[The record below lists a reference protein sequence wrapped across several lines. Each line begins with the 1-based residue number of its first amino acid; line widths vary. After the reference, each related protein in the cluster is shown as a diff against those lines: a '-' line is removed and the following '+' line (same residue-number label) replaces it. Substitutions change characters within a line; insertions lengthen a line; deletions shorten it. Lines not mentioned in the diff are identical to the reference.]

1 MTPQDLIEQSVF
13 RRWRAGC
20 RHVRARLAA
29 LTALAVLAAS
39 LPGKAQAPGMPDF
52 SRNPEWFPRVLRPY
66 QSQPVPAAPEHDEL
80 DLSLLARDG
89 KLRLSLGQ
97 LRAAVLQ
104 NHIDIASARY
114 GAYMAD
120 TDILRARGGGAP
132 RGAPGVRIPSG
143 LFAGAIGAGVGDTT
157 TAGGGTGAGGIT
169 GSARQVVARP
179 RGSYDPSLAL
189 NFSLDRTTSPLNT
202 IVVAGVPTVTTS
214 TTALQARY
222 AQAFTAGTTIS
233 ISFNNQRQSSTQRF
247 LRYNP
252 AFVSSFSFIITQQL
266 LNGFGF
272 DVNRRFLTV
281 AENGRKIAQE
291 MMRQQVLETLSGVE
305 SIYWDLV
312 AARENVRVTEN
323 ALAVARQMHEDNRER
338 EAAGALAGIDV
349 VTAASEVS
357 ARQRDLIA
365 AQTVMQQRE
374 ADLKA
379 SLTRRMTDAVESARI
394 EPADDLP
401 DPRADEIPVLT
412 AVQAEAIANRPEL
425 RQAELDLLNQ
435 EVAIR
440 YTRNLLRPT
449 FLLFGM
455 LNSAGLYGTRTID
468 LPSGDTLVL
477 PGGLWGAI
485 NQVGRFDY
493 PEYAFG
499 FTFQLNIRNRSA
511 QADSLR
517 ARLEQRQSETSLQRT
532 RTRISLEV
540 RNAVVALV
548 QSRAQAEAAAQ
559 AVELQRQTV
568 RAEEERLRTGL
579 STPYE
584 VIRRQRD
591 LIRAQFEDVRA
602 RTDYAKARLALE
614 RATGKGADIP

>member
-1 MTPQDLIEQSVF
+1 
-13 RRWRAGC
+13 
-20 RHVRARLAA
+20 
-29 LTALAVLAAS
+29 
-39 LPGKAQAPGMPDF
+39 
-52 SRNPEWFPRVLRPY
+52 
-66 QSQPVPAAPEHDEL
+66 
-80 DLSLLARDG
+80 
-89 KLRLSLGQ
+89 
-97 LRAAVLQ
+97 
-104 NHIDIASARY
+104 
-114 GAYMAD
+114 MAE

-143 LFAGAIGAGVGDTT
+143 LFAGAIGAGVGETT
-157 TAGGGTGAGGIT
+157 TAGGTTGAGGIT
-169 GSARQVVARP
+169 GSARQVVARA

-189 NFSLDRTTSPLNT
+189 NFSVDRTTSPLNT
-202 IVVAGVPTVTTS
+202 LVVAGVPTVTTS

-233 ISFNNQRQSSTQRF
+233 VSFNNQRQSSTQRF

-252 AFVSSFSFIITQQL
+252 AFVSSFSFIVTQQL

-281 AENGRKIAQE
+281 AENGRKIARE
-291 MMRQQVLETLSGVE
+291 LLRQQVLETLSGVE

-323 ALAVARQMHEDNRER
+323 ALAVARQMYEDNRER

-357 ARQRDLIA
+357 SRQRDLIA

-394 EPADDLP
+394 EPGDELP
-401 DPRADEIPVLT
+401 DPQADVIPVLT

-455 LNSAGLYGTRTID
+455 LNSSGLYGTRTID
-468 LPSGDTLVL
+468 LPSGETLVL
-477 PGGLWGAI
+477 PGGLWDAMS
-485 NQVGRFDY
+485 QVGRFEY

-517 ARLEQRQSETSLQRT
+517 ARLEQRQLETSLQRS
-532 RTRISLEV
+532 RAEVSLEV
-540 RNAVVALV
+540 RNALVALM
-548 QSRAQAEAAAQ
+548 QSRARAEAAAK

-568 RAEEERLRTGL
+568 SAEEERQATGL